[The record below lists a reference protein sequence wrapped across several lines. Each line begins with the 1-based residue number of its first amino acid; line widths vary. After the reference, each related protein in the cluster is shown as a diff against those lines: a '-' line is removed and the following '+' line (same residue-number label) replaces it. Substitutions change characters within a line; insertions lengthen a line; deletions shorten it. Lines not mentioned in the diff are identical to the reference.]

1 MKRILE
7 TAMRFSV
14 VQIKDGPWI
23 VVDRWDHRR
32 RIASCA
38 HDSAA
43 RMIAALMNGD
53 VHQALADRDAA
64 LAGLSRSD

>member
-1 MKRILE
+1 
-7 TAMRFSV
+7 MRFSV
-14 VQIKDGPWI
+14 VQIKDGPWV

-38 HDSAA
+38 DDSAA

-53 VHQALADRDAA
+53 VPQAIADRDAA
-64 LAGLSRSD
+64 LAELSRSD